1 MLKRTINW
9 LTKPSPSANINLQN
23 FNLVML
29 DAVGLGIAS
38 SAGPFL
44 NVFLVSIGATNNQIG
59 LLASMPALAGI
70 FMVLLVGQYI
80 QKKGNTTKIASI
92 AVFGTYLGYF
102 FTGFLPFIVPK
113 QYLVLSILIAWG
125 FVTIPQTIM
134 GVTYP
139 TMLYGVAGEHG
150 RFELT
155 TRRWALLGLVSA
167 ILTAVIGQVL
177 EFINY
182 PFNYQLIFMVLSM
195 GGLVSFTA
203 VRRVNLDDVAPHN
216 NSTSEKFNS
225 RQFVIIFK
233 ENKPFANY
241 VLKRF
246 VYFIGGTL
254 LGPVTSLY
262 YIKDLKI
269 SVGWIGGFSTAA
281 TLSLIIGYF
290 VWLRMSRK
298 ISSIRILLIT
308 TFMMALWP
316 MILSMLRD
324 ETVIISLLLIV
335 GLMQAGIDLI
345 FFDELMKTIPADRS
359 TLFISINML
368 FQYVANFIGPLLGTN
383 LAEVVGLR
391 GALICGG
398 VLKLIAFSFFAQEA
412 YKNRKIRITQ
422 TTI

>member
-1 MLKRTINW
+1 MLKRTITW
-9 LTKPSPSANINLQN
+9 LTKPSPAANINLQN
-23 FNLVML
+23 FRLVML

-44 NVFLVSIGATNNQIG
+44 NVFLVSLGASNNQIG
-59 LLASMPALAGI
+59 LLASMPALAG
-70 FMVLLVGQYI
+70 FLMVLSIGQYI
-80 QKKGNTTKIASI
+80 QKKGNPTRFASW

-102 FTGFLPFIVPK
+102 FTGFLPFVVPK
-113 QYLVLSILIAWG
+113 PYLVLSILIAWG

-139 TMLYGVAGEHG
+139 AMLYGVAGERG

-167 ILTAVIGQVL
+167 ILTALIGQVL

-182 PFNYQLIFMVLSM
+182 PINYQLIFMILSL
-195 GGLVSFTA
+195 GGVVSFSA
-203 VRRVNLDDVAPHN
+203 VRKVKFDQVATAQN
-216 NSTSEKFNS
+216 VDAEKFKVS
-225 RQFVIIFK
+225 QFVTIFK

-241 VLKRF
+241 VVKRF

-290 VWLRMSRK
+290 IWLRMSRK
-298 ISSIRILLIT
+298 VSSVKILLIT
-308 TFMMALWP
+308 TFIMALWP
-316 MILSMLRD
+316 LFLSMLQD
-324 ETVIISLLLIV
+324 ESVILSLLLIV
-335 GLMQAGIDLI
+335 GLMQAGIDLV
-345 FFDELMKTIPADRS
+345 FFDELMKTIPADKS

-383 LAEVVGLR
+383 LAEFIGLR
-391 GALICGG
+391 GALITGAAI
-398 VLKLIAFSFFAQEA
+398 KMIAFFLFAHEA
-412 YKNRKIRITQ
+412 YNRPKNVEPSTE
-422 TTI
+422 

>member
-9 LTKPSPSANINLQN
+9 LVKPSPAANINLHN
-23 FNLVML
+23 FRLVML
-29 DAVGLGIAS
+29 DAIGLGIAS

-44 NVFLVSIGATNNQIG
+44 NVFLVSLGATNNQIG
-59 LLASMPALAGI
+59 LLASMPALAG
-70 FMVLLVGQYI
+70 FLMVLSIGQFI
-80 QKKGNTTKIASI
+80 QKKRNPTKFASW

-102 FTGFLPFIVPK
+102 FTGILPFFVPRPYIV
-113 QYLVLSILIAWG
+113 VSIIIAWG

-167 ILTAVIGQVL
+167 LLTAIIGQVL
-177 EFINY
+177 ELINY
-182 PFNYQLIFMVLSM
+182 PINYQLIFMILSL
-195 GGLVSFTA
+195 GGVVSFSA
-203 VRRVNLDDVAPHN
+203 VRKIKFDQAPPRQN
-216 NSTSEKFNS
+216 GDAEKFNA
-225 RQFVIIFK
+225 RQFITIFK

-241 VLKRF
+241 VVKRF
-246 VYFIGGTL
+246 VYFMGGTL

-290 VWLRMSRK
+290 IWLRMSRK
-298 ISSIRILLIT
+298 VSSVKILLIT
-308 TFMMALWP
+308 TFVMALWP
-316 MILSMLRD
+316 LVLSMLTD
-324 ETVIISLLLIV
+324 ESVILPLLLII
-335 GLMQAGIDLI
+335 GLMQAGIDLV
-345 FFDELMKTIPADRS
+345 FFDELMKTIPADKS

-368 FQYVANFIGPLLGTN
+368 FQYVANFIGPILGTT
-383 LAEVVGLR
+383 LADFIGLR
-391 GALICGG
+391 GALIVGSAI
-398 VLKLIAFSFFAQEA
+398 KLIAFFLFTFEA
-412 YKNRKIRITQ
+412 INRPKNAVLSAE
-422 TTI
+422 